1 MQVTFKSSA
10 DSYVDSTLALQKHIQ
25 RAMGLTLRA
34 QLLWSLGFG
43 LLIVAPLL
51 VAGAYVLQQVSGMT
65 EQLIELGFLLV
76 AVGSLCWFTYW
87 HRTRFVR
94 RLAQLNSPM
103 FGATKVEVRDDAF
116 VVTGPKN
123 RMEFAW
129 DSVGDPSLT
138 DDALQVGFYSYT
150 VIRIPR
156 SAFSSEAELNDFI
169 RIIESRRRQDAS
181 G

>member
-10 DSYVDSTLALQKHIQ
+10 DSYVDSTLALRKHIL
-25 RAMGLTLRA
+25 RATGLTLRA

-65 EQLIELGFLLV
+65 ERLIELGFLGV

-87 HRTRFVR
+87 HRARFVR
-94 RLAQLNSPM
+94 RLARLNSPM
-103 FGATKVEVRDDAF
+103 FGPTKVEARDDAL

-129 DSVGDPSLT
+129 DSVGDPLLT
-138 DDALQVGFYSYT
+138 DDALQVGFYSHA

-156 SAFSSEAELNDFI
+156 SAFSNEAELNDFV
-169 RIIESRRRQDAS
+169 RIIESRRRQDAR
-181 G
+181 